1 MFHRHAT
8 SKLDADD
15 DLFHIRTLGFRGE
28 ALASISSVAKVTLK
42 TCTDSE
48 NGHEIY
54 AENGEILSRKPLKL
68 KRYRYNCFI
77 TFLQYTDSL
86 KIY

>member
-15 DLFHIRTLGFRGE
+15 DLFHIRTLDFVVR
-28 ALASISSVAKVTLK
+28 LASISSVAKVTLK

-54 AENGEILSRKPLKL
+54 AENGEILSRKPAKA
-68 KRYRYNCFI
+68 KKVQI
-77 TFLQYTDSL
+77 
-86 KIY
+86 

>member
-1 MFHRHAT
+1 MR
-8 SKLDADD
+8 
-15 DLFHIRTLGFRGE
+15 

-54 AENGEILSRKPLKL
+54 AENGEILSRKPAKA
-68 KRYRYNCFI
+68 KKVQI
-77 TFLQYTDSL
+77 
-86 KIY
+86 